1 METIDP
7 LVSTLHLLQSAAN
20 NQECASRQSWDVLS
34 KECNTQGGGH
44 IDKKSFEARWEE
56 DSQLAVPTLPEL
68 VASYDDFGI
77 TIKTDTAIQEPI
89 PQQTDT
95 ESKWSKKARIGTRKH
110 KD

>member
-20 NQECASRQSWDVLS
+20 NQQCASRQSWDVLN
-34 KECNTQGGGH
+34 KECNIQGGH

-95 ESKWSKKARIGTRKH
+95 ESKWSKKARIGTRKN